1 MKVILKKDVQNLG
14 NMGDVKEISDGYA
27 RNFLIPGGYAEVATK
42 NLMVKSE
49 EAKIKRSKKAEE
61 DLKVAEDIAGK
72 IEGISITL
80 KNKADEKGKL
90 YAAVKADE
98 ISKELISKGFNLEKG
113 KVIIKEPIKELGEYE
128 VMIDFAHGLEAKVT
142 LTVVSE

>member
-42 NLMVKSE
+42 ILIVKSE
-49 EAKIKRSKKAEE
+49 EEKTKRSKKAEE
-61 DLKVAEDIAGK
+61 DLKVAEEIASE
-72 IEGISITL
+72 IEGTSITL

-90 YAAVKADE
+90 YAAVKAEE
-98 ISKELISKGFNLEKG
+98 ISEELISQGFNLDKS
-113 KVIIKEPIKELGEYE
+113 KVILKEPIKELGEYE
-128 VMIDFAHGLEAKVT
+128 VIIDFTHGLEAKIKLIVI
-142 LTVVSE
+142 SE

>member
-42 NLMVKSE
+42 NLIVKSE
-49 EAKIKRSKKAEE
+49 EEKIKRSKKAEE
-61 DLKVAEDIAGK
+61 DLKMAEEIVSK
-72 IEGISITL
+72 IEGTSITL

-90 YAAVKADE
+90 YAAVKE
-98 ISKELISKGFNLEKG
+98 EEVSEELISKGFNLEKG

-128 VMIDFAHGLEAKVT
+128 IIIDFAHGLEAKVN
-142 LTVVSE
+142 LTVIGE